1 MLLKRL
7 ALLGIAGFA
16 VLLILIAGPRMMAG
30 IELSSAQDVVRQM
43 RSGQGATFQG
53 LMQAIDTR
61 RSAVRWDPGPRAQ
74 AELGEMLLTL
84 AALDQPQAVEM
95 RAELAAEAQ
104 AVTQAAIAK
113 SPTQP
118 FAWTRYTQA
127 LALRTET
134 ERAQSGATADDGT
147 LSPVDRPL
155 AMAIVTGPW
164 QADLVA
170 TRVEMG
176 LYFWYRLSDFTRRL
190 VAGQIF
196 IAARQDP
203 ERLAAVTRRQNAL
216 REVMALLL
224 VDDALLQDFT
234 RTYYYTQSIDAE
246 RAAEEEAAA
255 GDDGQQ

>member
-1 MLLKRL
+1 VFLKRL
-7 ALLGIAGFA
+7 ALLGIAALG
-16 VLLILIAGPRMMAG
+16 VLLVLIAGPRLMAG
-30 IELSSAQDVVRQM
+30 IELAGAQDVVREM
-43 RSGQGATFQG
+43 RSGEGATFQG
-53 LMQAIDTR
+53 VMQAIDTR
-61 RSAVRWDPGPRAQ
+61 RDAVRWDPGPRAQ

-84 AALDQPQAVEM
+84 AALEQPQAVEM
-95 RAELAAEAQ
+95 RAELAGEAL
-104 AVTQAAIAK
+104 ATTRAAIVK

-127 LALRTET
+127 LALKTET
-134 ERAQSGATADDGT
+134 ERMQAGAAAEEAGAISPIDG
-147 LSPVDRPL
+147 PL

-164 QADLVA
+164 QAALVP

-216 REVMALLL
+216 REVMAILL
-224 VDDALLQDFT
+224 VEDELLQSFT

-246 RAAEEEAAA
+246 RAAEEAAEKQ
-255 GDDGQQ
+255 GSE